1 MNRRVRAPVESHRI
15 YLKSR
20 HGSFENRLR
29 SCLYAR
35 KQVAKKNGL
44 VFEVAVE
51 DFPAITHCPLLT
63 NTRLAFD
70 NTLGNANDSLSVD
83 RLDPRLGYTKDNT
96 WVISNRA
103 NRIKNNATLEE
114 FEEIAKNWRAEV
126 ERRKS
131 YAKRE

>member
-1 MNRRVRAPVESHRI
+1 MSRRGRTPVDDHRK

-20 HGSFENRLR
+20 RGSFENRLR

-35 KQVAKKNGL
+35 KHNAKKNGL
-44 VFEVAVE
+44 VFDITVE
-51 DFPAITHCPLLT
+51 DLPAITHCPLLT
-63 NTRLAFD
+63 NTRLVFD
-70 NTLGNANDSLSVD
+70 NTVTNASDSLSVD